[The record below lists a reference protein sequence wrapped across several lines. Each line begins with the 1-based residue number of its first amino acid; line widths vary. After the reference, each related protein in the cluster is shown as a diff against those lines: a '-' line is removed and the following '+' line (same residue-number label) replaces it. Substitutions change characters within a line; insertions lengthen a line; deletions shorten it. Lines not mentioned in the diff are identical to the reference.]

1 MNSMA
6 NSSKNEVIRVE
17 GSLKE
22 ITTIRD
28 AKGNILHKI
37 ITPLMVEFKTRDM
50 LQILIGSSILAIPVG
65 FTEETWILAEQLPL
79 FNVLALVFISLAFIS
94 AFVHYNYYR
103 RHGNKH
109 RKEFVKRVVSTY
121 LLSFLVVAVLMIT
134 IQKAPFTT
142 DWYLAF
148 KRVAIVAF
156 PASMS
161 AAVADMI
168 K

>member
-1 MNSMA
+1 MSN
-6 NSSKNEVIRVE
+6 KTKKEIIRVE
-17 GSLKE
+17 GNLKE
-22 ITTIRD
+22 ITTVSD
-28 AKGNILHKI
+28 DKGKILHKI
-37 ITPLMVEFKTRDM
+37 ITPLMVEFKVRDM
-50 LQILIGSSILAIPVG
+50 LQVLVGASLLAIPVG
-65 FTEETWILAEQLPL
+65 FTEETWILAETLPVA
-79 FNVLALVFISLAFIS
+79 NVIALVLISIGFIA

-109 RKEFVKRVVSTY
+109 RKEFVKRVLSTY
-121 LLSFLVVAVLMIT
+121 LVSFLVVAVLMIT
-134 IQKAPFTT
+134 IQKAPFAT
-142 DWYLAF
+142 DWLLAF